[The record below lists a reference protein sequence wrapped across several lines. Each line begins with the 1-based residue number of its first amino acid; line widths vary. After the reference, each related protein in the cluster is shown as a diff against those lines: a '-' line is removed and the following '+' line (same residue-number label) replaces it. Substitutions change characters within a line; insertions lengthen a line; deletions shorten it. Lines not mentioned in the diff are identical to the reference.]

1 MDDHIVTD
9 ARHPLVVGIRFR
21 PAGQVYDFDPG
32 PLHLSRDD
40 RVLVETERGPAL
52 GTVVLPPQRRP
63 VTRQLHRVVKKAD
76 ARDLARE
83 DKNLQRER
91 DLRHT
96 ALVLIKDRGLDF
108 KLVSAD
114 VAMDGSRVTL
124 FFSAEDRIDF
134 RDLVRD
140 LAQALNVR
148 VEMKQIGARDEAKS
162 AGGVGVCGREL
173 CCSSW
178 LREFQPVSVK
188 MVKAQGLSL
197 NPSKLAGQCGR
208 LKCCMRY
215 EYQTYQELQRGLPR
229 VGTQVESVQ
238 GNGQVIA
245 QHILKQTV
253 VVRRADDGTTVEVGL
268 DDLVQRRGD
277 G

>member
-1 MDDHIVTD
+1 MDDRPVTD
-9 ARHPLVVGIRFR
+9 THPLVVGVRFR

-32 PLHLSRDD
+32 PLQLARED

-52 GTVVLPPQRRP
+52 GTVAIAPQRRP
-63 VTRQLHRVVKKAD
+63 VTRKLHRVVKKAD

-83 DKNLQRER
+83 DRNLQRER
-91 DLRHT
+91 ELRHT
-96 ALVLIKDRGLDF
+96 ALGLIKARKLGV
-108 KLVSAD
+108 KLVKAD
-114 VAMDGSRVTL
+114 VALDGSRVTL
-124 FFSAEDRIDF
+124 FFAAEDRLDV

-140 LAQALNVR
+140 LAQALHTR
-148 VEMKQIGARDEAKS
+148 VEMKQIGSRDEAKM

-215 EYQTYQELQRGLPR
+215 EYQTYQELKRGLPN
-229 VGTQVESVQ
+229 VGTQVESVH
-238 GNGQVIA
+238 GNGQVIG

-253 VVRRADDGTTVEVGL
+253 VIRRADDGGTVEATL
-268 DDLVQRRGD
+268 DDLVTRRGD
-277 G
+277 A